1 MNTQFRWF
9 YSKNKVG
16 DPLPSICVCLIEEGG
31 YSGLGM
37 AICSM
42 TDNPCYKTGRS
53 IAFAR
58 AKYAMKCDCPELVI
72 QRSEA
77 RAVLS
82 QVPQKELPIFDY
94 KALPSGT
101 DGYQGVVD
109 VIWPPRA

>member
-9 YSKNKVG
+9 YSENKVG

-58 AKYAMKCDCPELVI
+58 AQYAMKCDRPAGLGRLLTLLGHTVFSPVK
-72 QRSEA
+72 RLTT
-77 RAVLS
+77 LS
-82 QVPQKELPIFDY
+82 RYTKH
-94 KALPSGT
+94 
-101 DGYQGVVD
+101 
-109 VIWPPRA
+109 